1 MPESFFHK
9 YKCADLAYRTSTLAD
24 SYIGLFQN
32 TMQLFLTI
40 FFSTMY
46 FFQMYSYSSTLCMM
60 GMFFVVLQLIL
71 TLVTSYITRTYQK
84 KKIMLTGT
92 LRSFL
97 FQAFSG
103 IITLR
108 TRGAEDDSLK
118 EFMDKYTQMTRTDLR
133 SSCAQLISSASTIL
147 LNGCTVCFFY
157 YTITHKNLF
166 LSIGGFL
173 GFTSI
178 FTTFSMS
185 VNQVA
190 ANTLSIFSML
200 PMLRHSMDLLSVS
213 PERANEGIIPTTIK
227 GDINITNV
235 NFSYNRN
242 EEYTLKNINL
252 QIHAGEYIGI
262 VGASGCGKST
272 LLRLIL
278 GFEKPTIGKI
288 YYDGI
293 AIDKLN
299 QPELR
304 RKMGIVLQDSSVFS
318 GTILHNI
325 QISNPYATEEEIW
338 EAVEAA
344 ELKDDISRMPL
355 GLHTI
360 ISEQAQTISMGQK
373 QRIMIARAILHKPQI
388 FLFDEA
394 TSALD
399 NITQAKICAN
409 LGNMQATRIM
419 IAHRLSTVMH
429 CDRIIVMDKGQIV
442 EVGNYQQLIDN
453 KSYFY
458 RLAQHQAI

>member
-1 MPESFFHK
+1 
-9 YKCADLAYRTSTLAD
+9 
-24 SYIGLFQN
+24 
-32 TMQLFLTI
+32 MQLLLTFI
-40 FFSTMY
+40 FSTMY
-46 FFQMYSYSSTLCMM
+46 FFQMYSYSSTLCMV
-60 GMFFVVLQLIL
+60 GMFFVMFQLLL
-71 TLVTSYITRTYQK
+71 TFVTSCITRTYQK
-84 KKIMLTGT
+84 KKIMLTGI

-118 EFMDKYTQMTRTDLR
+118 EFMDKYTQMTRTELKC
-133 SSCAQLISSASTIL
+133 SYTQLISSTSMIL

-157 YTITHKNLF
+157 YTITHQNLF
-166 LSIGGFL
+166 LSIGGFI

-185 VNQVA
+185 MNQVA
-190 ANTLSIFSML
+190 NNTLSIFSMF
-200 PMLRHSMDLLSVS
+200 PMLRHSMDLLSIS
-213 PERANEGIIPTTIK
+213 PERANEGIIPADIK
-227 GDINITNV
+227 GDINITNL

-242 EEYTLKNINL
+242 EEYILKNINL

-293 AIDKLN
+293 DLDKLN

-304 RKMGIVLQDSSVFS
+304 RKMGIVLQDGNIFS

-338 EAVEAA
+338 EALEAA
-344 ELKDDISRMPL
+344 ELKNDISQMPL

-442 EVGNYQQLIDN
+442 EVGNYQQLMDN
-453 KSYFY
+453 NSFFY
-458 RLAQHQAI
+458 RLAQHQAL